1 MNGMKIMRGYL
12 FTCLA
17 LLLANGVFAQLDSNR
32 IKKVAIF
39 TPLYLDSAF
48 DATNNYRFGK
58 NFPKFL
64 NPGLEF
70 YEGANI
76 ALDSLGE
83 EGLKLQVVVYDT
95 RSSDGSVNNIVANGK
110 LDSVDLIIGS
120 VNGTEYK
127 QLADLALKKNIPFI
141 SATYPNDAGVTGNPY
156 LVIVNSKLN
165 THLTTV
171 YNYLLKN
178 YPKERIVLLRRKN
191 VDDDRIV
198 SVFNSL
204 SAAPD
209 NNAKL
214 VFRTIILP
222 DNFTSADLLKNMDTL
237 RQNIFIVG
245 SLDENFA
252 KSVVTRSLEFADK
265 NIVTIVGMP
274 TWEGIKDFDKA
285 DYKTLPIVYSSTFF
299 NPIVDKWSQNFTTEY
314 RRRTYSR
321 PSDMAFKGYEIT
333 YYFIRLLEK
342 YNKTLMS
349 NLSDKSFRLV
359 TEYEFRPVQ
368 WSKAATG
375 PDYYENKR
383 IYILKKLNG
392 ITTRLY

>member
-1 MNGMKIMRGYL
+1 MKIMRGYL

-17 LLLANGVFAQLDSNR
+17 LLLANGVFAQLDSNK
-32 IKKVAIF
+32 IHKVAIF

-48 DATNNYRFGK
+48 DNTNSYRYGK

-70 YEGANI
+70 YEGASI

-83 EGLKLQVVVYDT
+83 EGLKLQVAVYDT
-95 RSSDGSVNNIVANGK
+95 RSNDGSVSNMISRAK

-165 THLTTV
+165 THLTSV

-178 YPKERIVLLRRKN
+178 FPKSRILLLRRN
-191 VDDDRIV
+191 NPEDDRIV
-198 SVFNSL
+198 SVFKSL
-204 SAAPD
+204 NTAHDGPGVLNFYTVS
-209 NNAKL
+209 
-214 VFRTIILP
+214 LP
-222 DNFTSADLLKNMDTL
+222 DNFTSKDLLKNMDTL
-237 RQNIFIVG
+237 RQNILIVG

-252 KSVVTRSLEFADK
+252 RNVANQSLEFAEK
-265 NIVTIVGMP
+265 YPITIVGMP
-274 TWEGIKDFDKA
+274 TWEGIKDFDKPE
-285 DYKTLPIVYSSTFF
+285 YKTLPIVYSSTFF
-299 NPIVDKWSQNFTTEY
+299 NPVVDKWSQNFSNEY

-349 NLSDKSFRLV
+349 NLTDNSFRLI

-368 WSKAATG
+368 WNKTASG

-392 ITTRLY
+392 MTIRLY

>member
-1 MNGMKIMRGYL
+1 MKIMRGYL

-17 LLLANGVFAQLDSNR
+17 LLLANGAFAQIDSNK
-32 IKKVAIF
+32 IHKVAIF

-48 DATNNYRFGK
+48 DNTNSYRYGK

-70 YEGANI
+70 YVGASI

-83 EGLKLQVVVYDT
+83 EGLKLQVAVYDT
-95 RSSDGSVNNIVANGK
+95 RSNDGSVSKLISQAK

-127 QLADLALKKNIPFI
+127 QLADLAFKKNIPFI
-141 SATYPNDAGVTGNPY
+141 SATYPNDAGVTSNPY

-165 THLTTV
+165 THLTSV

-178 YPKERIVLLRRKN
+178 FSKSRILLLRRN
-191 VDDDRIV
+191 NPEDDRIV
-198 SVFNSL
+198 SVFKSL
-204 SAAPD
+204 NAAHDGPGVL
-209 NNAKL
+209 NFYT
-214 VFRTIILP
+214 VPLP
-222 DNFTSADLLKNMDTL
+222 DNFTSKDLLKNMDTL
-237 RQNIFIVG
+237 RQNILIVG

-252 KSVVTRSLEFADK
+252 RNVANQSLEFAEK
-265 NIVTIVGMP
+265 YPITIVGMP
-274 TWEGIKDFDKA
+274 TWEGIKDFDKTE
-285 DYKTLPIVYSSTFF
+285 YKTLPIVYSSTFF
-299 NPIVDKWSQNFTTEY
+299 NPVVDKWSQNFSNEY

-321 PSDMAFKGYEIT
+321 PSDMAFKGYEVT

-349 NLSDKSFRLV
+349 NLTDNSFRLI

-368 WSKAATG
+368 WSKTASG

-383 IYILKKLNG
+383 IYILKKFNG
-392 ITTRLY
+392 MTIRLY